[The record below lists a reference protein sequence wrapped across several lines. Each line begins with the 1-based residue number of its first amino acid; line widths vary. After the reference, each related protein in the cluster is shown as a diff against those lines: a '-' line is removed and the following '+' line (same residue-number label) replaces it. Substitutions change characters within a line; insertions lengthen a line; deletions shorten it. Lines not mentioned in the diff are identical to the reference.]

1 MIWKRCSRCGK
12 RLPTGVTCDCI
23 KQRHKEYDQFSRD
36 KTSADFYHSTEW
48 QKMRQRVLNLYD
60 GMDLYLYETTGE
72 VVAAETV
79 HHIEPLKENW
89 DKRLDIMNLIPVSNA
104 SHNTIHKLYETKQ
117 RDTENKLRAIV
128 TDALIEKKILM

>member
-23 KQRHKEYDQFSRD
+23 KQRHKEYNQYSRD
-36 KTSADFYHSTEW
+36 KTSADFYDSTDW
-48 QKMRQRVLNLYD
+48 KKMRKRVMQIYD

-79 HHIEPLKENW
+79 HHIEPLKDNW
-89 DKRLDIMNLIPVSNA
+89 DKRLDVMNLIPVSA
-104 SHNTIHKLYETKQ
+104 STHNQIHKLYETKQ
-117 RDTENKLRAIV
+117 RETENKLRAIV
-128 TDALIEKKILM
+128 TDALIEKKLLM